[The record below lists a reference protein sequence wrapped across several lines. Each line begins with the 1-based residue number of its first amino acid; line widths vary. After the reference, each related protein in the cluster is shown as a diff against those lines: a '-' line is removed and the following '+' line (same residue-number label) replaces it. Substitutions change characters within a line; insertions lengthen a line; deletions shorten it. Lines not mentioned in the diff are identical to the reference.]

1 MSCYAVWFCIRMLG
15 DLIVRGLRACLMKP
29 VLFNVLRLNPLI
41 SFLMKSKW
49 SIGIALKT
57 EYGKSTAVIIFRSE
71 EGQSPRAIALQLN
84 ELLRGMVLYSDA
96 WGFDSSWI
104 ARLFDEAGLIQR
116 FKVESINKLFNEEQM
131 EHWNRTKDRVWKE
144 HGSNYRHRAA
154 QDVSVI
160 QETYNRIAK
169 LV

>member
-1 MSCYAVWFCIRMLG
+1 MTQVPAIIDIEASGFG
-15 DLIVRGLRACLMKP
+15 RGSYP
-29 VLFNVLRLNPLI
+29 IEV
-41 SFLMKSKW
+41 
-49 SIGIALKT
+49 GIALESGEVHSFLIKPADNWT
-57 EYGKSTAVIIFRSE
+57 HWSVEAEKIHGISRQRLLE

-104 ARLFDEAGLIQR
+104 ARLFDEASLIQR

-131 EHWNRTKDRVWKE
+131 EHWNRTKDQVWKE

-169 LV
+169 LG